1 MFYDKKI
8 KYFDYMENGQR
19 QRNAG
24 FAKLEAR
31 DKVCNITLQV
41 SGLHVIDNDARKVY
55 LLSGDRKEL
64 LCEIMLKQGRGSARL
79 QLPCGDLCGGI
90 SYEEAEAMQILVS
103 PGREVLC
110 RIVESRKGK
119 EAEKVREAEE
129 EKAREAEEEKARRAE
144 EKRKIKEMQ
153 EAEEVRRVEDVRKI
167 EERKVEEIRKI
178 EEEQRTEEIRKKGEE
193 QRAEEVRRIEE
204 IQKAEEIQRAE
215 EIKAIEEEQRAEEIR
230 KIEELTIAQEQVPEQ
245 DTIPRTQTP
254 LLDDKWKQLSAIY
267 PHISPFD
274 DERDYLSIG
283 PGDFVILTQRYYKLV
298 NNSFLLHG
306 FYNYKHL
313 ILTRMENRGEVRFYI
328 GVPGNFYEREKQV
341 AVMFGFESFEC
352 HEEPAGSGDF
362 GYYMIRVE
370 I

>member
-1 MFYDKKI
+1 M
-8 KYFDYMENGQR
+8 
-19 QRNAG
+19 
-24 FAKLEAR
+24 
-31 DKVCNITLQV
+31 
-41 SGLHVIDNDARKVY
+41 
-55 LLSGDRKEL
+55 
-64 LCEIMLKQGRGSARL
+64 
-79 QLPCGDLCGGI
+79 
-90 SYEEAEAMQILVS
+90 
-103 PGREVLC
+103 
-110 RIVESRKGK
+110 
-119 EAEKVREAEE
+119 
-129 EKAREAEEEKARRAE
+129 
-144 EKRKIKEMQ
+144 
-153 EAEEVRRVEDVRKI
+153 
-167 EERKVEEIRKI
+167 
-178 EEEQRTEEIRKKGEE
+178 
-193 QRAEEVRRIEE
+193 
-204 IQKAEEIQRAE
+204 
-215 EIKAIEEEQRAEEIR
+215 
-230 KIEELTIAQEQVPEQ
+230 PEQ
-245 DTIPRTQTP
+245 DIIPRTQTP

-283 PGDFVILTQRYYKLV
+283 PGDFVILTQRYYRLV